1 MEISSKYNP
10 SDIENKWY
18 QYWLTNKYF
27 SSKPD
32 HRTPYTVVIP
42 PPNVTGVLH
51 MGHMLNNTIQD
62 VLVRRARMMGLN
74 ACWVPGTDHASI
86 ATEAKVVNLLAS
98 QGIKKSDLTRED
110 FLKHAWE
117 WKEKYGGIIL
127 EQLKKL
133 GASCDWDRT
142 RFTMEPKLSDAVIEV
157 FVDLYQKG
165 LVYRGTRMVNWDPQ
179 GKTTLSDEE
188 VKFKEV
194 KDSLYYIKYQG
205 VDFDGFLEIATARP
219 ETIAG
224 DVAVCVNPNDD
235 RYKHLLGKKVRVPLI
250 NREVEIIADEYID
263 IEFGTGV
270 LKVTPAHDIHDYEIG
285 LKFNLPVIDT
295 LNDDGTISEQGVLFV
310 GQDRFVARK
319 AWVTELK
326 EHDLLIKVEDYV
338 HNVGF
343 SERTDAVVE
352 PKISTQWFLDMK
364 KFMEKNPKVLSAV
377 MDDEIKFYPEKLKN
391 TYKHWIENIRDWNI
405 SRQLWWG
412 HRIPAF
418 YDESGDFV
426 VAQSAELAVV
436 EFAKKGKTLN
446 IDEIKQ
452 DDDVL
457 DTWFSSWLWP
467 ISVFDG
473 FESKEELDYYYPT
486 NDLVTAPEI
495 MFFWV
500 ARMIM
505 AGYEYTG
512 EKPFKNVYY
521 TGIVRDKQRRKMSK
535 SLGNSPDPL
544 DLIAQYG
551 ADAVRLGM
559 LLCAPAG
566 NDILF
571 DESQIEQGRNFC
583 NKIWNAYRLYQQ
595 WEPLQDT
602 EIRTY
607 ELQAINWFENRLN
620 LTLIENEEHFAQ
632 FRLSDAL
639 MNLYKLIWDDFCA
652 VYLEAVKPHYG
663 ESITGAAKEA
673 TKTFFAQLMKAIHP
687 YMPFISEEIYQSIF
701 DGSLDKP
708 CVISEYPC
716 ANKEKSSAFELPM
729 QLVSEVRNIRAQKQI
744 SPKEKL
750 SAWMENPES
759 ELVEFASMIS
769 KLSNVEFHSDSRVS
783 NSNQMMF
790 LINKSEIWLEL
801 NLEIDVEAEKIKI
814 QEEITYLEGFW
825 KATNAKLSNEKFVAN
840 AKPEIVEKERQKLH
854 DAESKLQNLRVQLS
868 NLS

>member
-10 SDIENKWY
+10 TEIENKWY

-32 HRTPYTVVIP
+32 HRIPYTVVIP

-62 VLVRRARMMGLN
+62 VLVRRARMMGMN

-98 QGIKKSDLTRED
+98 QGIKKSDLSRED

-205 VDFDGFLEIATARP
+205 VDFDGHLEIATARP

-250 NREVEIIADEYID
+250 NREVEIIADDYID

-319 AWVTELK
+319 AWVSDLK

-426 VAQSAELAVV
+426 VAQTAEKAIV
-436 EFAKKGKTLN
+436 EFAKKGKSLN
-446 IDEIKQ
+446 LTQIKQ

-473 FESKEELDYYYPT
+473 FESKEELNYYYPT

-583 NKIWNAYRLYQQ
+583 NKIWNAYRLYHQ
-595 WEPLQDT
+595 WEPLKDV
-602 EIRTY
+602 EIRSY
-607 ELQAINWFENRLN
+607 ELEAIEWFENRLN
-620 LTLIENEEHFAQ
+620 RTLLENEEHFAQ

-663 ESITGAAKEA
+663 ESITMEAKEA
-673 TKTFFAQLMKAIHP
+673 TKLFFAQLMKAIHP
-687 YMPFISEEIYQSIF
+687 YMPFISEEIYHSLFEGSIE
-701 DGSLDKP
+701 SP
-708 CVISEYPC
+708 CVVSEYPI
-716 ANKEKSSAFELPM
+716 ANKEKAFAMELPM

-750 SAWMENPES
+750 YAWMENAES
-759 ELVEFASMIS
+759 ELVDFSSMIS
-769 KLSNVEFHSDSRVS
+769 KLSNVEFQPNQRIS
-783 NSNQMMF
+783 NSNQTMF

-801 NLEIDVEAEKIKI
+801 NLEIDVEAEKNKI

-825 KATNAKLSNEKFVAN
+825 KATNSKLSNEKFVAN
-840 AKPEIVEKERQKLH
+840 AKPEIVEKERQKLN
-854 DAESKLQNLRVQLS
+854 DAETKLQNLRVQLS

>member
-10 SDIENKWY
+10 SEIENKWY

-98 QGIKKSDLTRED
+98 QGIKKSDLSRED

-205 VDFDGFLEIATARP
+205 VDFDGHLEIATARP

-235 RYKHLLGKKVRVPLI
+235 RYKHLLGKRVRVPLI
-250 NREVEIIADEYID
+250 NREVEIIADDYID

-319 AWVTELK
+319 AWVSDLK

-426 VAQSAELAVV
+426 VAQTAEQAIV
-436 EFAKKGKTLN
+436 EFANKGKSLN
-446 IDEIKQ
+446 LTQIKQ

-473 FESKEELDYYYPT
+473 FESKEELNYYYPT

-512 EKPFKNVYY
+512 DKPFKNVYY

-583 NKIWNAYRLYQQ
+583 NKIWNAYRLYHQ
-595 WEPLQDT
+595 WEPLKDV

-607 ELQAINWFENRLN
+607 ELEAIEWFENRLN
-620 LTLIENEEHFAQ
+620 RTLLENEEHFAQ

-663 ESITGAAKEA
+663 ESITMEAKEA
-673 TKTFFAQLMKAIHP
+673 TKLFFAQLMKAIHP
-687 YMPFISEEIYQSIF
+687 YMPFISEEIYH
-701 DGSLDKP
+701 SLFEGNLENP
-708 CVISEYPC
+708 CVVSEYPI
-716 ANKEKSSAFELPM
+716 ANKEKAFAMELPM

-750 SAWMENPES
+750 SAWMENAES
-759 ELVEFASMIS
+759 ELVDFSSMIS
-769 KLSNVEFHSDSRVS
+769 KLSNVEFQSNQRIS
-783 NSNQMMF
+783 NSNQTMF

-801 NLEIDVEAEKIKI
+801 NLEIDVEAEKNKI

-840 AKPEIVEKERQKLH
+840 AKPEIVEKERQKLN
-854 DAESKLQNLRVQLS
+854 DAETKLQNLRVQLS